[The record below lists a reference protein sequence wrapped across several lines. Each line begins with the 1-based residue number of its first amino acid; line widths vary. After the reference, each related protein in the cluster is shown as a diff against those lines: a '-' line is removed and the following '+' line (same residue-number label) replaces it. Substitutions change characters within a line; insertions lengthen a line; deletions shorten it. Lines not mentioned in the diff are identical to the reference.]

1 MTEYSSSPDRGS
13 FYRGLR
19 EKELKE
25 GRTTQESYDR
35 MTSVLYEQKEKE
47 KTMDKSFNLEYDLR
61 SSAEMLSKARH
72 SKTYSQNLYAALCN
86 NRFFYGDKEW
96 TCSWRHAGGIIADMR
111 QEGDYID
118 WYCSGMAPN
127 ETGYVGESEVTDEI
141 RLDLIKM
148 GWTVKPYEHE
158 LENKNVR

>member
-35 MTSVLYEQKEKE
+35 MTSVLDEQKEKE
-47 KTMDKSFNLEYDLR
+47 KTMDKNFNLEYDLR
-61 SSAEMLSKARH
+61 SNSELLAKARN
-72 SKTYSQNLYAALCN
+72 SKVYSQNLYAALCN

-96 TCSWRHAGGIIADMR
+96 VCSWRYAGGIIADMR

-118 WYCSGMAPN
+118 WYCSGIALN

-158 LENKNVR
+158 LENKNV